1 MEIAGS
7 DTTQHACEPAE
18 AALQS
23 QGFRELRGGSSF
35 LTATGDWEVQEYC
48 REVTSVVL
56 TPQGKSMCSQEVKG
70 D

>member
-35 LTATGDWEVQEYC
+35 LTATGDREVQE
-48 REVTSVVL
+48 
-56 TPQGKSMCSQEVKG
+56 
-70 D
+70 